1 MTKAKTQPSAGSVT
15 AFINAV
21 EETRRA
27 DCKTIAKMMRRI
39 SGSPPKMWG
48 SAMVGFGS
56 YHYRYASGR
65 EGDWFI
71 TGFSPR
77 KQYLTVYIM
86 SGFSAHSSL
95 LKQLGKFK
103 TGKSC
108 LYLKSLEQVD
118 AIVLEELIAESV
130 ATMKAKYGCA

>member
-65 EGDWFI
+65 EGEWFI

-86 SGFSAHSSL
+86 SGFSAHSLL
-95 LKQLGKFK
+95 LKQLGKVK

-118 AIVLEELIAESV
+118 SVVLEELIAESV
-130 ATMKAKYGCA
+130 ATMKSRYDCT